1 MKATGKPKPGSECA
15 IELVASARRTGA
27 CLDPYPDFR
36 SLLVAHLQV
45 QGAFGIRRDAGFN
58 RLEAGSTRAENTP

>member
-1 MKATGKPKPGSECA
+1 
-15 IELVASARRTGA
+15 VASARRTGA